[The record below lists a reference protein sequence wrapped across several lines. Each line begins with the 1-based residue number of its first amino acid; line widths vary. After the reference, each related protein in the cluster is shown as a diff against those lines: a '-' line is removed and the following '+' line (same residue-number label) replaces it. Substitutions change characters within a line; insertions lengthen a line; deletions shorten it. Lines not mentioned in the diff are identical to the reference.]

1 MPGVSRHASSE
12 AVEEKHPGP
21 SPKLVVTLVMG
32 VNHNTSSY
40 VYPFPQLLFIYP
52 HHNPQTY
59 ISSFELAIFKD
70 NYVPVRVVNCT
81 SSHHCEQLQV
91 VLYHN
96 QKMEHS
102 MQHNLCHTANHQE
115 QHTSLVA
122 SLKYGS

>member
-52 HHNPQTY
+52 GGKMPRGFPH
-59 ISSFELAIFKD
+59 F
-70 NYVPVRVVNCT
+70 NCD
-81 SSHHCEQLQV
+81 
-91 VLYHN
+91 
-96 QKMEHS
+96 K
-102 MQHNLCHTANHQE
+102 
-115 QHTSLVA
+115 
-122 SLKYGS
+122 K